1 MIDDKLSHFS
11 DTTRKT
17 FTAHHIRMYPMFNS
31 SKNSNTCINGISTRL
46 HHRRIRN
53 AIKNTKA
60 SSVENLE
67 FQRSLSFASPGGF
80 LFRLKKDDGVKSLT
94 QRDPPKITLQGKRIS
109 SGQKEGDFFRSRV
122 GQPDVSSIIRQSILQ
137 RSKLALRSASNFKDL
152 RIEGETTFL
161 LKAEK
166 NPQNHGMDKPP
177 VSLKPRKGNVEIL
190 PPLAKHRAHDKS
202 QKQKRIT
209 ELKDTSL
216 SLDGNQ
222 IMPAAKQDVSV
233 ENKMENK
240 VSRRAHRVA
249 DKTKYDKNHGF
260 ICFGSE
266 EMITD
271 RTRRK
276 RTITV
281 FLPVFSTDEQY

>member
-17 FTAHHIRMYPMFNS
+17 FTAHLIRMNPMFNS
-31 SKNSNTCINGISTRL
+31 SKNRNTCINGISTRL
-46 HHRRIRN
+46 HHRGIRN
-53 AIKNTKA
+53 ANTKA
-60 SSVENLE
+60 SFVENLE
-67 FQRSLSFASPGGF
+67 LQRSLSFASPGGF
-80 LFRLKKDDGVKSLT
+80 LFRLNRDDGVKSLT
-94 QRDPPKITLQGKRIS
+94 QRDPAKIMLQGKRIS
-109 SGQKEGDFFRSRV
+109 SGQKEGEFFRSRV

-137 RSKLALRSASNFKDL
+137 RSKLALGSASNFKDL

-202 QKQKRIT
+202 QKQKRIA

-222 IMPAAKQDVSV
+222 ILPAAKQDVSV

-249 DKTKYDKNHGF
+249 DKTKYDRNSF

-266 EMITD
+266 EMISD
-271 RTRRK
+271 RTQRK

-281 FLPVFSTDEQY
+281 FLPVISTDEQY

>member
-1 MIDDKLSHFS
+1 MKDDKLSHFS
-11 DTTRKT
+11 DTTRET

-46 HHRRIRN
+46 HHRKIRN

-60 SSVENLE
+60 SFVENLE
-67 FQRSLSFASPGGF
+67 LQRSLSFASPGGF
-80 LFRLKKDDGVKSLT
+80 LFRLNKDDGVKSLT
-94 QRDPPKITLQGKRIS
+94 QRDPAKITLQEKRIS
-109 SGQKEGDFFRSRV
+109 SGQNEGEFFRSRV

-137 RSKLALRSASNFKDL
+137 RSKLALGSASNFKDL

-161 LKAEK
+161 LK

-177 VSLKPRKGNVEIL
+177 ISLKPRKGKIL
-190 PPLAKHRAHDKS
+190 PPLAKHRAHDRS
-202 QKQKRIT
+202 QKQKTIT

-222 IMPAAKQDVSV
+222 ILPAAKQDVSV

-240 VSRRAHRVA
+240 LSRRAHRVA
-249 DKTKYDKNHGF
+249 DKTKCNRNGF
-260 ICFGSE
+260 ICFGGE
-266 EMITD
+266 EMISD
-271 RTRRK
+271 RTQGK

-281 FLPVFSTDEQY
+281 FLPVISTDEQY